1 MTSTS
6 LNQMTYSD
14 SQILNQDAE
23 SDFSMMDTEIESIL
37 SFCSQQ
43 SESDSDRLIKSLLG
57 DAINKRFQTGKIHEH
72 IYLKND
78 EVSQIQLFN
87 ILIEKFPFVKYSQLI
102 TNNAIIETIGTATE
116 ASIIDI
122 GIGQGAQIL
131 HVIELARKLPNLK
144 KLRIIGIE
152 PFLDALQKATININA
167 CKENVPFEIEFTGIH
182 GFIEAFDFGSLQ
194 NLPGTLIV
202 NASLAL
208 HHIQQ
213 QQKREEVIAAIK
225 KLSPAAFIL
234 IEPNVDHFE
243 KNLPIRFMNC
253 YHHYYNIFKVIDR
266 LDIDQKDKT
275 SLKLFFGREI
285 EDVIGKAETDRY
297 EKHEKAIAWIERLE
311 RNGFTLQSSQLTSPV
326 KSAVGVDIAYHTEGF
341 LGFTNETE
349 TVLAVMY
356 AN

>member
-1 MTSTS
+1 MTNTS
-6 LNQMTYSD
+6 
-14 SQILNQDAE
+14 SQN
-23 SDFSMMDTEIESIL
+23 
-37 SFCSQQ
+37 
-43 SESDSDRLIKSLLG
+43 LIASLLT
-57 DAINKRFQTGKIHEH
+57 DAMNKRFQTGTTHQH

-102 TNNAIIETIGTATE
+102 TNNAIIETIGNASE

-131 HVIELARKLPNLK
+131 HVIELARQLPNLK
-144 KLRIIGIE
+144 KLNIVGIE
-152 PFLDALQKATININA
+152 PFADALQKATVNINA
-167 CKENVPFEIEFTGIH
+167 CSETVPFEIEFTGINA
-182 GFIEAFDFGSLQ
+182 FIEEFDLSSLQ
-194 NLPGTLIV
+194 QLPGVLIV

-208 HHIQQ
+208 HHIQD
-213 QQKREEVIAAIK
+213 QQKRENVMAGIK
-225 KLSPAAFIL
+225 KLNPAAFLL

-243 KNLPIRFMNC
+243 KDLATRFHNC

-266 LDIDQKDKT
+266 LDINENDKT

-285 EDVIGKAETDRY
+285 EDVIGKAESDRH
-297 EKHEKAIAWIERLE
+297 EKHEKATTWINRLQ
-311 RNGFTLQSSQLTSPV
+311 RHGFSLNGSALKSPV
-326 KSAVGVDIAYHTEGF
+326 RSANGVEIKYHKEGF